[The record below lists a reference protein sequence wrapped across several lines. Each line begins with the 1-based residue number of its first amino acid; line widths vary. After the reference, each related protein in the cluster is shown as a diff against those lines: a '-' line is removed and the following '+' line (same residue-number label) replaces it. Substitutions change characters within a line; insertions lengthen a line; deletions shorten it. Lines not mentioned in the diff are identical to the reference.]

1 MPRGKI
7 LSDKEQGQVIAFN
20 ELGLSQ
26 REIVKKIGR
35 AQSAICNFLK
45 VIF

>member
-26 REIVKKIGR
+26 REIAKKLDGHR
-35 AQSAICNFLK
+35 VLSAIFSR
-45 VIF
+45 